1 MKRIKTFDLL
11 RGLAILVMVISH
23 RITWDY
29 IYQHPD
35 AQAQSMGYFIYTL
48 FSTMAGIFYCISG
61 AVNSYVNFNRLND
74 GKITSKQLVNKSILT
89 GVVLILIS
97 VLFRYFLLRSVDD
110 VVSVSPLGEVLKYNE
125 TGVLPYLILY
135 GIYPHRFNIS
145 ILFQMS
151 TLPLIGYSFLAVSIA
166 TALYKRYRGLED
178 PDQFR
183 KVLLLIGILIFMIS
197 GFTYRF
203 LYGPVQRAVING
215 NILSMIFLS
224 PFIIGKFPI
233 FPHLSYAFFGAY
245 FGVAF
250 AQQNRDPKWILKS
263 LLRFW
268 AILLSMGVVIITF
281 TITIGELNTW
291 YFAWGQKLFQLG
303 FFFLLFWLGMKS
315 IDYQP
320 RQVQEK
326 RLKWMQPL
334 ITLGRVSL
342 TVFILE
348 GLLAV
353 SLQRLIAPIWPN
365 WNSSPGNAAFFGL
378 INIAAWAVIITVW
391 KKVDFA
397 GSLEWMSSWLVR
409 KFSGKKSNK
418 LEKIQNLPNQLIIY
432 NERKR

>member
-1 MKRIKTFDLL
+1 MKRIKTFDIL
-11 RGLAILVMVISH
+11 RGVAILVMVISH
-23 RITWDY
+23 RIVWDY
-29 IYQHPD
+29 IYQHPE
-35 AQAQSMGYFIYTL
+35 AQAQSIGYFIFTL

-61 AVNSYVNFNRLND
+61 SVNSYINFNRLKD
-74 GKITSKQLVNKSILT
+74 GKITSNQLVKRSIATALL
-89 GVVLILIS
+89 LILIS
-97 VLFRYFLLRSVDD
+97 LLFRYFLLRSVDD
-110 VVSVSPLGEVLKYNE
+110 VVSVNPLGEVLQYNE
-125 TGVLPYLILY
+125 TGVLPYLVLY
-135 GIYPHRFNIS
+135 GVYPQKFNIS
-145 ILFQMS
+145 ILFQMG
-151 TLPLIGYSFLAVSIA
+151 TLPLIGYSFLAVSIVMV
-166 TALYKRYRGLED
+166 LYKRYRGLEN

-183 KVLLLIGILIFMIS
+183 KVLLIIGILIFLMS

-203 LYGPVQRAVING
+203 LYGPVQRAVISG

-250 AQQNRDPKWILKS
+250 AQQNRDPARNLKS

-268 AILLSMGVVIITF
+268 AILLSMGIVIITLS
-281 TITIGELNTW
+281 ITFEEYNTW

-303 FFFLLFWLGMKS
+303 FFFLLFWLGMKL

-320 RQVQEK
+320 EQFQKK
-326 RLKWMQPL
+326 RLRWMQPL

-353 SLQRLIAPIWPN
+353 SLQRLIAPLWSN
-365 WNSSPGNAAFFGL
+365 WNSSAGNATLFGL
-378 INIAAWAVIITVW
+378 INMAAWAVIITLW

-397 GSLEWMSSWLVR
+397 GSLEWTSAWLV
-409 KFSGKKSNK
+409 KKLSGQQSSK
-418 LEKIQNLPNQLIIY
+418 LEKV
-432 NERKR
+432 

>member
-1 MKRIKTFDLL
+1 MKRIKTFDIL
-11 RGLAILVMVISH
+11 RGVAILVMVISH
-23 RITWDY
+23 RIVWDY
-29 IYQHPD
+29 IYQHPE
-35 AQAQSMGYFIYTL
+35 AQAQSIGYFIFTL

-61 AVNSYVNFNRLND
+61 SVNSYINFNRLKD
-74 GKITSKQLVNKSILT
+74 GKITSSQLVKRSIATALL
-89 GVVLILIS
+89 LILIS
-97 VLFRYFLLRSVDD
+97 LLFRYFLLRSVDD
-110 VVSVSPLGEVLKYNE
+110 VVSVNPLGEVLQYNE
-125 TGVLPYLILY
+125 TGVLPYLVLY
-135 GIYPHRFNIS
+135 GVYPQKFNIS
-145 ILFQMS
+145 ILFQMG
-151 TLPLIGYSFLAVSIA
+151 TLPLIGYSFLAVSIVMV
-166 TALYKRYRGLED
+166 LYKRYRGLEN

-183 KVLLLIGILIFMIS
+183 KVLLIIGILIFLMS

-203 LYGPVQRAVING
+203 LYGPVQRAVISG

-250 AQQNRDPKWILKS
+250 AQQNRDPARNLKS

-268 AILLSMGVVIITF
+268 AILLSMGIVIITLS
-281 TITIGELNTW
+281 ITFEEYNTW

-303 FFFLLFWLGMKS
+303 FFFLLFWLGMIL

-320 RQVQEK
+320 EKVQDN
-326 RLKWMQPL
+326 RMKWVQPM

-353 SLQRLIAPIWPN
+353 SLQRLIAPLWSN
-365 WNSSPGNAAFFGL
+365 WNSSAGNATLFGL
-378 INIAAWAVIITVW
+378 INMAAWAVIITLW

-397 GSLEWMSSWLVR
+397 GSLEWTSAWLV
-409 KFSGKKSNK
+409 KKLSGQQSSK
-418 LEKIQNLPNQLIIY
+418 LEKV
-432 NERKR
+432 

>member
-1 MKRIKTFDLL
+1 MKRIKTFDIL

-29 IYQHPD
+29 IYQNPE
-35 AQAQSMGYFIYTL
+35 AQGQSMGLFIYTL

-61 AVNSYVNFNRLND
+61 AVNSYVNFNRLKD
-74 GKITSKQLVNKSILT
+74 GKITSNQLVKRSIAT
-89 GVVLILIS
+89 GLLLIFIS
-97 VLFRYFLLRSVDD
+97 VLFRYFLLRSVDN
-110 VVSVSPLGEVLKYNE
+110 VVSVNPLGEVLQYNE
-125 TGVLPYLILY
+125 TGVLPYLVLY
-135 GIYPHRFNIS
+135 GVYPQKFNIS
-145 ILFQMS
+145 ILFQMG

-166 TALYKRYRGLED
+166 MVLYKRYRGLEN

-183 KVLLLIGILIFMIS
+183 KVLLIIGILIFLIS

-203 LYGPVQRAVING
+203 FYGPVQRAVING

-250 AQQNRDPKWILKS
+250 AQKNRAPERILKS
-263 LLRFW
+263 LLSFW
-268 AILLSMGVVIITF
+268 AILLSVGVVIITLS
-281 TITIGELNTW
+281 ITFGELNTW

-303 FFFLLFWLGMKS
+303 FFFLLFWLGMKL

-320 RQVQEK
+320 EKFQEK
-326 RLKWMQPL
+326 RLKWVQPL

-353 SLQRLIAPIWPN
+353 SVQRLIAPLWPN
-365 WNSSPGNAAFFGL
+365 WNSSAGNATLFGL
-378 INIAAWAVIITVW
+378 INMAAWAVIITLW
-391 KKVDFA
+391 KRVDFV
-397 GSLEWMSSWLVR
+397 GSLEWTSSWLV
-409 KFSGKKSNK
+409 KKLSGQQSSK
-418 LEKIQNLPNQLIIY
+418 LDKIQIESN
-432 NERKR
+432 